1 MLPVAQN
8 HKELIMEKNWSKTDV
23 GTLAA
28 LKRAELKDALGLSG
42 CEVSLNTLPAG
53 QAIPFVHKHKENEE
67 LYIVIAGEGEFWLDG
82 ETIPL
87 TEGSCVKVLP
97 AAGRAIRASK
107 NKAITYACIQSASGS
122 LRQYT
127 RTDGV
132 ITEEK
137 TGW

>member
-1 MLPVAQN
+1 
-8 HKELIMEKNWSKTDV
+8 MEKTWTKTEA

-28 LKRAELKDALGLSG
+28 LKRVELKDALGLSG

-53 QAIPFVHKHKENEE
+53 AAIPFVHRHKENEE
-67 LYIVIAGEGEFWLDG
+67 VYLVLAGEGEFWLDG
-82 ETIPL
+82 ETVPVR
-87 TEGSCVKVLP
+87 EGSCLKVLP
-97 AAGRAIRASK
+97 AAGRAIRAAKDSP
-107 NKAITYACIQSASGS
+107 ITYACIQAASGS

-132 ITEEK
+132 MLEEK